1 MRRVLPR
8 LLRSLPSRRPADA
21 PRRSAAASPRSKQ
34 ARLPPKSGVTRLSGL
49 LLFSEAATVATILFA
64 GGAFIYASTDWETV
78 SARIQR
84 SKDASIAR
92 IKSRLG
98 DAPAPKLQA
107 TVWPKEILEAAPQQ
121 EVQQHQQDSPQH
133 EHKS

>member
-1 MRRVLPR
+1 
-8 LLRSLPSRRPADA
+8 
-21 PRRSAAASPRSKQ
+21 
-34 ARLPPKSGVTRLSGL
+34 VTRLSGL

-78 SARIQR
+78 SARIRR

-98 DAPAPKLQA
+98 DAPAPKPQVTA
-107 TVWPKEILEAAPQQ
+107 WSNEVPDEAPQ
-121 EVQQHQQDSPQH
+121 EAQQHQQDSPPP